1 MPLWIRHPDHP
12 QSAGKSCNA
21 LTSHLD
27 ITPTILGLAGVSQ
40 EQQQK
45 IAPVLKGKDA
55 SPLLVSPD
63 SVSAD
68 TLRPSALY
76 NFNMWLYQDSEFV
89 SQVYD
94 VISKGGNVQEQGLKP
109 DLGKRGAIRSITD
122 GRYRYSRYFSPLQHN
137 SPSSIESILQFND
150 VELFD
155 LQTDPDEVENLVNDL
170 GKNGELLL
178 DMNQKMNAII
188 AAEVG
193 EDDGSFLPENKAG
206 WAVTTFDP

>member
-1 MPLWIRHPDHP
+1 
-12 QSAGKSCNA
+12 
-21 LTSHLD
+21 
-27 ITPTILGLAGVSQ
+27 
-40 EQQQK
+40 
-45 IAPVLKGKDA
+45 
-55 SPLLVSPD
+55 
-63 SVSAD
+63 
-68 TLRPSALY
+68 
-76 NFNMWLYQDSEFV
+76 MWLYQDSEFL

-155 LQTDPDEVENLVNDL
+155 LQADPDEVDNLVNDL
-170 GKNGELLL
+170 GENGELMLA
-178 DMNQKMNAII
+178 MNQKMNDII

-193 EDDGSFLPENKAG
+193 EDNGSFLPENKAG
-206 WAVTTFDP
+206 WAVTKFDP